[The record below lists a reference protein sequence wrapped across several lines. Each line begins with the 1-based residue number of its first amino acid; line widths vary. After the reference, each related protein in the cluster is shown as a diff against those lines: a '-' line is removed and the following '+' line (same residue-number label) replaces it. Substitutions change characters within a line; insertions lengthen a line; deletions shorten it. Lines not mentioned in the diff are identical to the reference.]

1 MKTKKAIKYILKHP
15 NLFTEGEIA
24 YAKLVERERKLQKK
38 LNEHSKIDIGHT

>member
-15 NLFTEGEIA
+15 NLFTEGEIV
-24 YAKLVERERKLQKK
+24 YAKLVEKERKLQKK